1 VRLQR
6 YVIQEIGEI
15 TRLRFLARSAT
26 LGATLAVLFSVGL
39 ALFPVGGGG
48 DAGFAFGRLWQ
59 LFGTTNQLTAGL
71 ALAVIAVWLFLR
83 GRNPLAAIVPLVFLL
98 TMTVWSLILNLINFL
113 TEPDYLLLSIDVIIL
128 ILALWLIVEAAAAM
142 NRVRISRR
150 DGTDTQDTQETQG

>member
-1 VRLQR
+1 
-6 YVIQEIGEI
+6 
-15 TRLRFLARSAT
+15 
-26 LGATLAVLFSVGL
+26 
-39 ALFPVGGGG
+39 
-48 DAGFAFGRLWQ
+48 LWQ

-83 GRNPLAAIVPLVFLL
+83 GRNPLAAIVPLVLLL
-98 TMTVWSLILNLINFL
+98 TMTVWSLIQNLINVL

-150 DGTDTQDTQETQG
+150 DGTDTQDTQETQDTQG